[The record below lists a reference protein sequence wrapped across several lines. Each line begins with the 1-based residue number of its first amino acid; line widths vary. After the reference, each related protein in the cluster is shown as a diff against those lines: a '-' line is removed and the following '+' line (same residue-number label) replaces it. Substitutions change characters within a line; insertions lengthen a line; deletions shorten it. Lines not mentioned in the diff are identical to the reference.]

1 MNTCESPFFALIFNY
16 MILLAIK
23 KKKKGKRFVV
33 RRMKICLPFH
43 NM

>member
-23 KKKKGKRFVV
+23 KKKKANVLLFEE
-33 RRMKICLPFH
+33 
-43 NM
+43 